1 MSIFARKL
9 ELREESEPEVSGPPV
24 GSEGGRTFG
33 IADAMRL
40 LKSLPVEQNAD
51 LVVRV
56 MRVTLGSLNVR
67 VDDIIA
73 DASRK
78 ERSLEESIGGLRSH
92 VADLEEQLEARR
104 REMTALEAELQ
115 EVTRAKERL
124 QLADKP
130 SASALPPVTA
140 SGHSDGVPFSLT
152 SLRKPFG
159 R

>member
-9 ELREESEPEVSGPPV
+9 EPREGTEGEPEAE
-24 GSEGGRTFG
+24 GSPAGMEGSRAFG
-33 IADAMRL
+33 IADVMRL
-40 LKSLPVEQNAD
+40 LKSLPVEQHAD

-56 MRVTLGSLNVR
+56 VRVTLGSLNVR

-78 ERSLEESIGGLRSH
+78 EKSIQETISSLRGR

-104 REMTALEAELQ
+104 RELGARESELH
-115 EVTRAKERL
+115 EISRAKERL
-124 QLADKP
+124 QMADRP
-130 SASALPPVTA
+130 LGAPVTA
-140 SGHSDGVPFSLT
+140 SAFSDGAALSLA
-152 SLRKPFG
+152 SIRKPFA